1 MNQTYEDYLN
11 IIGYTEDRF
20 IKEVVNSHEVK
31 HENKEIELKKSSIH
45 GIGCFTT
52 KNYSKNSLIGKVLN
66 NNYKT
71 ELGRYVN
78 HSSDPNVYL
87 KDNKFFA
94 LKNIKKN
101 TELLV
106 NYITNLKTLTKQMES
121 NLIEQRESKID
132 NLLGSLIEIA
142 DGVNIIGDGK
152 KTVREAESLEIID
165 EFTEGVYMRRM
176 DVKKGSLIVG
186 AIHKELHSWFLM
198 HGTVKVADAEN
209 VNYFKAPYYT
219 ISQPGTQRIIEVVE
233 DAIWVNIH
241 SNPNNQRNIDIIEK
255 RLFALTRGEYKDYLK
270 QKNKI

>member
-1 MNQTYEDYLN
+1 MGQTYEDYLN

-31 HENKEIELKKSSIH
+31 HQNKEIQLKKSPIH
-45 GIGCFTT
+45 GVGCFTT

-94 LKNIKKN
+94 LKNIKEN

-121 NLIEQRESKID
+121 NLIEQREAKID
-132 NLLGSLIEIA
+132 NLLSSLIEVA
-142 DGVNIIGDGK
+142 DGKVIVGDGK
-152 KTVREAESLEIID
+152 SLVRESDTVEVVN
-165 EFTEGVYMRRM
+165 EFTNGVYMRRM
-176 DVKKGSLIVG
+176 DVMKGTLIVG
-186 AIHKELHSWFLM
+186 AVHKEKHSWFLM
-198 HGTVKVADAEN
+198 RGIVKVADTESI
-209 VNYFKAPYYT
+209 NYIEAPYYT
-219 ISQPGTQRIIEVVE
+219 LSDPGAQRVIEVIE

-241 SNPNNQRNIDIIEK
+241 SNPNNERNIDIIEK
-255 RLFALTRGEYKDYLK
+255 RLFALNRSEYKDYLK